1 MRREPRKSYNEQIIY
16 SMPVWFVRF
25 KIDWNDQFTSIIMFF
40 SSFVSNRLQSLD
52 LLRVCCNA
60 VRASE
65 RTHDPSNE
73 WAKKLNTSRATVL
86 RAHNVINAYVHLL
99 IFILSSDTHPF
110 YCTAL
115 HWAFDEFARCLFFS
129 FRISWNK
136 ATPTPTKAIK
146 THEITSGACIT
157 LFGHFYGLGTV
168 HSVHTQLV
176 PFVIVA
182 ASAIRRRCC
191 CVVVTRFL
199 LLAVR

>member
-1 MRREPRKSYNEQIIY
+1 MHGKISEKLFNLAKQREREREQMRREPRKSYNEQIIY
-16 SMPVWFVRF
+16 SIPVWFVRF

-115 HWAFDEFARCLFFS
+115 HWAFDGFARCLFFFHS
-129 FRISWNK
+129 ASVE
-136 ATPTPTKAIK
+136 TKQRQRQQK
-146 THEITSGACIT
+146 
-157 LFGHFYGLGTV
+157 
-168 HSVHTQLV
+168 Q
-176 PFVIVA
+176 
-182 ASAIRRRCC
+182 
-191 CVVVTRFL
+191 
-199 LLAVR
+199 